1 MQDGIPRRPGEAKT
15 FLGAVA
21 FLRRTVPR
29 ISLLAAPMTAA
40 VKSYDKRH
48 AESKGERQARR
59 RSQSDEAGIRPGEA
73 RVCQPVVARDRGAL
87 GRRQRGSAPGF
98 DDPRAH
104 YVLCT
109 DTSDFAVGGV
119 LMQWQKG
126 TGPEPSVPP
135 PPTPKG
141 EDPLGSGWRKANGYK
156 LAVLGYYS
164 KTLTGSQRNYA
175 IFDKG
180 CD

>member
-59 RSQSDEAGIRPGEA
+59 RSQSERPAFAPAKQEYVNQSWHAIVEHLDGDS
-73 RVCQPVVARDRGAL
+73 VV
-87 GRRQRGSAPGF
+87 
-98 DDPRAH
+98 
-104 YVLCT
+104 
-109 DTSDFAVGGV
+109 
-119 LMQWQKG
+119 
-126 TGPEPSVPP
+126 VPP
-135 PPTPKG
+135 
-141 EDPLGSGWRKANGYK
+141 D
-156 LAVLGYYS
+156 
-164 KTLTGSQRNYA
+164 
-175 IFDKG
+175 
-180 CD
+180 